1 MLLPSIV
8 MLLDCC
14 SIRVSAV
21 LLWESSLLFVVA
33 VDSGQWTMDNRQ
45 WAVDAYHVSIVPFA
59 TSALLPENQ

>member
-1 MLLPSIV
+1 

-33 VDSGQWTMDNRQ
+33 VDNGQWTRIT
-45 WAVDAYHVSIVPFA
+45 YLPFA

>member
-1 MLLPSIV
+1 

-33 VDSGQWTMDNRQ
+33 VDNGQ